1 MKEAPS
7 PPAPSNP
14 PGPLISMGVVTIV
27 TMSFKLESDLC
38 SKEQAHVATP
48 PNLPVVRP
56 LVEQMSCASPPAA
69 KR

>member
-1 MKEAPS
+1 
-7 PPAPSNP
+7 
-14 PGPLISMGVVTIV
+14 MGVVTIV